1 MRVKRILLL
10 LIFLKFILE
19 YAYITFTS
27 KYFEYA
33 GFVTDISIFKYTLG
47 WLIYLIGYKL
57 LFKKRNLF
65 IFEIYYVIFLV
76 YVLPNIIF
84 YSLSNQNTFYFL
96 ILTLPYFIIIA
107 SSNGSDI
114 FKINSYKWS
123 KPMILLISFLSIL
136 LVLMNYLI
144 ATEGEMVWSFYDVY
158 DFRTK
163 FAEESSISI
172 FAYLNGWASKIFS
185 VVILAWAVYK
195 KKIFLSLLFIVLIL
209 LLFAFSGHK
218 SVLQS
223 LFLIPLF
230 YLMNKSKNSANV
242 ITLSFI
248 SLIIVSIFLAMVQDI
263 NMISSLILRRLLF
276 VPANLNFVYLDFFS
290 NNPNI
295 YWSNSIMKSFIAY
308 PYDGLKTSEVIG
320 EYIGKDMAANTG
332 FIACGFMH
340 AGLIGVSIYT
350 IFAIIIFKFINLF
363 SNKIEKYF
371 LQAIIFIPIFTMFV
385 SADLLTTLL
394 THGLI
399 IGIFVLW
406 MYDNKNYNLI
416 FNKFKY
422 KI

>member
-1 MRVKRILLL
+1 MRVKQILLL
-10 LIFLKFILE
+10 LIFLKFLLE

-27 KYFEYA
+27 KYFSYS
-33 GFVTDISIFKYTLG
+33 GFALDISISKYIFG
-47 WLIYLIGYKL
+47 WVVYVLGYKL
-57 LFKKRNLF
+57 LFRKRSLF
-65 IFEIYYVIFLV
+65 IFEIYYVLFLI
-76 YVLPNIIF
+76 YILPNIIF
-84 YSLSNQNTFYFL
+84 YSLSNQDTGYFL
-96 ILTLPYFIIIA
+96 ILTLPYFVIVA
-107 SSNGSDI
+107 LTNSSDT
-114 FKINSYKWS
+114 FKIKSFKWS
-123 KPMILLISFLSIL
+123 KPMILLISFSSIL
-136 LVLMNYLI
+136 LVLVNYLI
-144 ATEGEMVWSFYDVY
+144 VTGGEMVWSFYDVY

-163 FAEESSISI
+163 FAEESSTSI
-172 FAYLNGWASKIFS
+172 FAYLNGWASKIFC
-185 VVILAWAVYK
+185 VVILAWAIYK
-195 KKIFLSLLFIVLIL
+195 KKIFLSLLFVMLIL

-230 YLMNKSKNSANV
+230 YLMNKSKNSVNV

-248 SLIIVSIFLAMVQDI
+248 ILILISIFLATVQDI

-276 VPANLNFVYLDFFS
+276 VPTHLNFVYLDFFS

-295 YWSNSIMKSFIAY
+295 YWSNSILKFFIPY
-308 PYDGLKTSEVIG
+308 PYDELKASAVVG
-320 EYIGKDMAANTG
+320 NYLGKDMAANTG

-340 AGLIGVSIYT
+340 AGLIGVCIYT
-350 IFAIIIFKFINLF
+350 IFAIIMFKFINLF

-371 LQAIIFIPIFTMFV
+371 LQAIIFIPIYTMFV
-385 SADLLTTLL
+385 SSDLLTTLF